1 MKRIHWLKLEAA
13 TTGAF
18 VLLSFVTSIAAA
30 WRAITSWL

>member
-1 MKRIHWLKLEAA
+1 MKRIPWVKLEAS
-13 TTGAF
+13 TIGAF